1 MKIHIVDF
9 LFDYLG
15 GPQEGDVLCGV
26 SAYYSFHTDNI
37 DDIPAEYYIPEF
49 NIYAGT
55 PGGIKRHL
63 NNLLKTNCL
72 SNMFFFDSIIV
83 MEEFDESKVM
93 ARIKSY
99 FQTLE
104 GKTEKEL
111 IIKAKQYFSWSDDE
125 IDLEFD
131 DQYDYLLH

>member
-15 GPQEGDVLCGV
+15 GPQEGDVLCDV
-26 SAYYSFHTDNI
+26 RSYYSFHTDNI
-37 DDIPAEYYIPEF
+37 DDIPAGYYIPGF
-49 NIYAGT
+49 NVYAGT
-55 PGGIKRHL
+55 PEGIKRHL
-63 NNLLKTNCL
+63 NNLLKRNFL
-72 SNMFFFDSIIV
+72 SNMFFFNSIIV

-104 GKTEKEL
+104 GETEKEL
-111 IIKAKQYFSWSDDE
+111 IIKAKQYFSWNDE
-125 IDLEFD
+125 EIELEFN